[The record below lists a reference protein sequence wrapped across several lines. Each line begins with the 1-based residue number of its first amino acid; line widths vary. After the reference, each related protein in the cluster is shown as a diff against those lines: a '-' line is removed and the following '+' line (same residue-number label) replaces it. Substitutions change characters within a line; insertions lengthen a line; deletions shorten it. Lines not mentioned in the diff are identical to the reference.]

1 MHNSD
6 SRLVSDIIRPPG
18 VDMISAVDVWSAGTV
33 MLFFLSGKFPIF
45 AASSD
50 MEALMEQAA
59 VLGRDVMENTAA
71 LHSEIL
77 PRSES
82 HPLKE

>member
-1 MHNSD
+1 
-6 SRLVSDIIRPPG
+6 
-18 VDMISAVDVWSAGTV
+18 

-59 VLGRDVMENTAA
+59 ILGRDIMENTAA
-71 LHSEIL
+71 SHSETRPPQRDSLIEGMHRPNFQHKHHDCRETDTL
-77 PRSES
+77 VEIRSN
-82 HPLKE
+82 P